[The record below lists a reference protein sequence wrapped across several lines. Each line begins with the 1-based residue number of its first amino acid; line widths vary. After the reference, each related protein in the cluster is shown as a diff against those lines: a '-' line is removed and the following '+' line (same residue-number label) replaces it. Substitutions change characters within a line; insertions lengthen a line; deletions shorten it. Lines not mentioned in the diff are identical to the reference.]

1 MAQKLLTDIAKLLT
15 DAGRGELVSTL
26 ETPGA
31 SLIFAE
37 PPLPDN
43 IATVVRQLISLG
55 QPVAMYSVAPG
66 VSVDSLK

>member
-1 MAQKLLTDIAKLLT
+1 LLKDISQMLI

-37 PPLPDN
+37 PPLPDD
-43 IATVVRQLISLG
+43 IAAVVRQLISLG

-66 VSVDSLK
+66 VPVESLK